1 MTLYPSFPQL
11 LTAAAAALALALSAA
26 PSGSESN
33 RPAPTFYVSPSG
45 NDANPGTAAKPFASL
60 GRARDAVRAL
70 CANAADDIVV
80 ELANGTYPLSETLV
94 FDARDSGCNGHRIV
108 YRAETS
114 GGATLS
120 GARPIGNWQKDAGN
134 RWKAAAGAAPFRQL
148 YVDGKRATRARGT
161 PPGDLALQGDDGY
174 ATEDAGMADWKN
186 PADIEFVYPVVW
198 CHTRCKVQS
207 IRREGDRT
215 VISMLQ
221 PPFTQAR
228 TKEGVHVELPT
239 SIENALELLDEPGE
253 WYLDRPG
260 KTVYYQPLPDQDL
273 SKARVTVPAVETLVA
288 LKGTLDRP
296 VSNVRFEGLVFADAG
311 WNQPSEAG
319 LIDVQANFVVNP
331 KKPLTRDGSLTS
343 VHNEHLKSPANVV
356 CRATRN
362 VVFERCT
369 FTRLGGAGIDVES
382 GAQSTLI
389 SGCRFFDISGS
400 AVQIGDVLTDDHHP
414 DDPRKVVRNTA
425 VVNCVIRDCCVEYR
439 GGVGVFAGYTEG
451 TVIAHNDIS
460 RLPYS
465 GVSVGWGWGE
475 EDTGG
480 GAEGYQQPFRYDSPT
495 PAKNISIEHN
505 HIYSVMSSGDDGGG
519 IYTLGNMP
527 GTVIRGNHIHD
538 SAGGP
543 GGIYLDEGSGLIEL
557 TGNVIHD
564 VKKALNFNNHAQ
576 NRLAT
581 CNEHDN
587 DTDAEH
593 TISERQRVIDN
604 AGVQSAYRDLL
615 TF

>member
-1 MTLYPSFPQL
+1 MHSPLRSRW
-11 LTAAAAALALALSAA
+11 LTVAAFLVPCACAVAGDSTARQSVQ
-26 PSGSESN
+26 
-33 RPAPTFYVSPSG
+33 TFDVSPAGS
-45 NDANPGTAAKPFASL
+45 DANPGTADRPFATL
-60 GRARDAVRAL
+60 QRARDAVRA
-70 CANAADDIVV
+70 AGPSATGDIVV
-80 ELANGTYPLSETLV
+80 RLANGTYPLSETLA
-94 FDARDSGCNGHRIV
+94 FDSRDSGRDGHRVI
-108 YRAETS
+108 YRAATP
-114 GGATLS
+114 GGVTLS
-120 GARPIGNWQKDAGN
+120 GAKALGNWQKDANG
-134 RWKAAAGAAPFRQL
+134 RWKAATDQVAAFRQL
-148 YVDGKRATRARGT
+148 YVDGKRAARAHGE
-161 PPGDLALQGDDGY
+161 PPKDIALRGDDGY
-174 ATEDAGMADWKN
+174 TTSDAGMSGWKN
-186 PADIEFVYPVVW
+186 PSDIECVYAVVW

-207 IRREGDRT
+207 IRKDGDQA
-215 VISMLQ
+215 VIAMLQ

-288 LKGTLDRP
+288 LRGTLDRP

-505 HIYSVMSSGDDGGG
+505 HIYSVMSSGDDGAG

-576 NRLAT
+576 DRLAT

-604 AGVQSAYRDLL
+604 AGVQSEYRDLL